1 MPEFYAEPMKDRQSC
16 SVCKKT
22 VTGKKVL
29 LTCINCHS
37 ITYCGVECQKVDWE
51 RHEWNCVPVMVTELP
66 GKGRGLVAA
75 KDIKNGELIFKDRPV
90 IKFALNDKG
99 LPVDP
104 EYMTSLR
111 EQIDSLPAEARSQFY
126 KLTTRNDA
134 VSRSD
139 NGVFNLF
146 LDNCQ
151 IYKFVPKPKGED
163 TYSLLYL
170 NIALV
175 NHSCVSNA
183 VAFSLKQVG
192 DEDLAVELRAIK
204 NIGKGEEVTHCYF
217 TDVKKFGSIQKKRKT
232 LFKKKLEFDCKCP
245 ACLGQVP
252 SQEKTLKKL
261 IDVHNKLNPTRSDW
275 KREAGL
281 LSRVVDL
288 TLELKIGH
296 PLEKISALDN
306 LVGFAHL
313 ARDKDL
319 VKKAMDMLKQFAEDY
334 NLDAIQGCFDAWEME
349 LAKWSSEFSLK
360 KAPLKKEIDL
370 ILSAIQVDD
379 LQKFCI

>member
-1 MPEFYAEPMKDRQSC
+1 MKISLLSLLKRNFEFYC
-16 SVCKKT
+16 
-22 VTGKKVL
+22 
-29 LTCINCHS
+29 N
-37 ITYCGVECQKVDWE
+37 
-51 RHEWNCVPVMVTELP
+51 
-66 GKGRGLVAA
+66 
-75 KDIKNGELIFKDRPV
+75 
-90 IKFALNDKG
+90 
-99 LPVDP
+99 
-104 EYMTSLR
+104 
-111 EQIDSLPAEARSQFY
+111 
-126 KLTTRNDA
+126 
-134 VSRSD
+134 
-139 NGVFNLF
+139 
-146 LDNCQ
+146 
-151 IYKFVPKPKGED
+151 
-163 TYSLLYL
+163 
-170 NIALV
+170 
-175 NHSCVSNA
+175 
-183 VAFSLKQVG
+183 
-192 DEDLAVELRAIK
+192 
-204 NIGKGEEVTHCYF
+204 
-217 TDVKKFGSIQKKRKT
+217 
-232 LFKKKLEFDCKCP
+232 CP

-252 SQEKTLKKL
+252 VQEKTLKRL
-261 IDVHNKLNPTRSDW
+261 IEVHSKLNPTRSDW

-281 LSRVVDL
+281 WSRVVDL